1 MKPTVLPNFFV
12 VASLMRAINPAIS
25 GATALV
31 PPMVVPLMAGLIARI
46 NEATTKKFGKTVG
59 FINPLIYAAHT
70 QGVFRDITVGNN
82 DITGDLHGM
91 YKAGPGWDACSGLGV
106 PNGEALQNLL
116 SA

>member
-1 MKPTVLPNFFV
+1 MAPDSPQPLAPSGLVRQGAESSSVTTIGGTSA
-12 VASLMRAINPAIS
+12 VA
-25 GATALV
+25 
-31 PPMVVPLMAGLIARI
+31 PLMAGLMARI

-59 FINPLIYAAHT
+59 FINPLIYASHA

-106 PNGEALQNLL
+106 PNGAALQNLL
-116 SA
+116 VA

>member
-1 MKPTVLPNFFV
+1 MAAACPMLPAMPIPRPV
-12 VASLMRAINPAIS
+12 TRSSVELTSCAAHLA
-25 GATALV
+25 
-31 PPMVVPLMAGLIARI
+31 PLMAGLIARI

-59 FINPLIYAAHT
+59 FINPLIYASHT